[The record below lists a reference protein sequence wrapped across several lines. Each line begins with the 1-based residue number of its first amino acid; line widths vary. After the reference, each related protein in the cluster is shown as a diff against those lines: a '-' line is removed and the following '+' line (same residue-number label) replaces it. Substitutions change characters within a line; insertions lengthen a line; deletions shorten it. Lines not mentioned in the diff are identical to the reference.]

1 MPSRGLFLFL
11 ALLATITRS
20 ATTLDLEADIPHVSK
35 CNFCELCDGKPGLAH
50 RRLLPVEDGGIHRPN
65 GGGQREYAGF
75 PRSNGEGQR
84 EPHQLTDEQLDMM
97 LSEMKGSGH
106 VDAQELELHE
116 HEWDSWAAVTQAA
129 SGGSHVDEI
138 QGVHSNQ
145 AQEARNSGMEL
156 AQPEFVASKKGIGE
170 QAPER
175 VEDSAKRGVL
185 RATDRAKVGRAENS
199 ANQLPSQS
207 KTKDNESMVQSAA
220 KEPGRRHTQIQCA
233 ATAAALEECSSE
245 LFLEYST
252 ASKPTLRK
260 RGSGAGV
267 VRWEAFVQLAARVK
281 TVAITEGNQLSAEQL
296 ADQVFNSFGG
306 LFTNPLHAR
315 NKLRLSKFH
324 AAIPRLL
331 RLVAVDPLDFI
342 HLHRNGYFKAGKPS
356 STTASR
362 TLNSQDS
369 SRTSSQT
376 DTSTSSQMDT
386 GISSQTDTSTSSQMD
401 TDFMEDE
408 DFSVCSADEY
418 KSSPDHILFEVSV
431 QYPWRDLAISAPRV
445 QFEVAPSTPSSL
457 KATAC
462 NMFKT
467 LLSAQFPTTL
477 TN

>member
-129 SGGSHVDEI
+129 NGAFTRSPFTR
-138 QGVHSNQ
+138 
-145 AQEARNSGMEL
+145 EA
-156 AQPEFVASKKGIGE
+156 
-170 QAPER
+170 
-175 VEDSAKRGVL
+175 DS
-185 RATDRAKVGRAENS
+185 S
-199 ANQLPSQS
+199 
-207 KTKDNESMVQSAA
+207 
-220 KEPGRRHTQIQCA
+220 
-233 ATAAALEECSSE
+233 
-245 LFLEYST
+245 
-252 ASKPTLRK
+252 
-260 RGSGAGV
+260 
-267 VRWEAFVQLAARVK
+267 
-281 TVAITEGNQLSAEQL
+281 
-296 ADQVFNSFGG
+296 

-401 TDFMEDE
+401 ADFMEDE